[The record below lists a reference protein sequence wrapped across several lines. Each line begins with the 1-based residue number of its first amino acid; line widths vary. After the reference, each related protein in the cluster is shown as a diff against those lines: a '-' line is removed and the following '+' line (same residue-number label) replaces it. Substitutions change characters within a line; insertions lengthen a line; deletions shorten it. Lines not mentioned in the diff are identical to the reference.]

1 MAYLRDRV
9 IVLKR
14 EAYRERDRR
23 YTMYGREHGL
33 LVAVARGSCSSSS
46 KQAGHLEPFSESEVM
61 IAKGKYFDSLAVA
74 RLQSSPVMN
83 WSSKSGL
90 SCFAIAGAVSDMVIR
105 LTRPGISDVQVFE
118 LLQEV
123 QQTLNWFPH
132 EPTPDRARL
141 LLSAVTL
148 RLLGLTGFAPPIEK
162 NPEQTTLMP
171 SLALISY
178 MRSMSLAHVAK
189 VTASVDVLHSACEFV
204 DEAVK
209 QTPLERELHGALTVQ
224 ALMG

>member
-23 YTMYGREHGL
+23 YTMYGRENGL
-33 LVAVARGSCSSSS
+33 LIAVARGSSSSSS
-46 KQAGHLEPFSESEVM
+46 KQAGHLEPFSESDVM
-61 IAKGKYFDSLAVA
+61 IAKGKFFDSLAVA
-74 RLQSSPVMN
+74 RLHSSPVMN

-123 QQTLNWFPH
+123 QQVLCWLPH
-132 EPTPDRARL
+132 EPTSDRARL
-141 LLSAVTL
+141 LLSSVTL

-162 NPEQTTLMP
+162 NPEQTTPVP
-171 SLALISY
+171 SLALISF
-178 MRSMSLAHVAK
+178 MRSTSLEQVAK
-189 VTASVDVLHSACEFV
+189 VTASVDVLRSACQFV

-209 QTPLERELHGALTVQ
+209 QTPLERELHGAVTVQ

>member
-1 MAYLRDRV
+1 MSSYLRDRV

-23 YTMYGREHGL
+23 YTMYGYENGL

-123 QQTLNWFPH
+123 QRVLCWLPY

-141 LLSAVTL
+141 LLSSVTL
-148 RLLGLTGFAPPIEK
+148 RLLGLTGFAPTIIQ
-162 NPEQTTLMP
+162 NPLASFMRLASLEQ
-171 SLALISY
+171 
-178 MRSMSLAHVAK
+178 VAK
-189 VTASVDVLHSACEFV
+189 VTAPVDVLHIACQFV
-204 DEAVK
+204 DEALK
-209 QTPLERELHGALTVQ
+209 QTPLERELHGAVTVQ